1 MYGIIVYHTI
11 GKECTMAKYPKW
23 VEDCRRKG
31 TVILKNGEDFFLY
44 STTSHRVPGKKNPQV
59 TRKYLGKITP
69 EGLVQRLDVNVDHS
83 GIRVYEYGFSHALLS
98 LAPERLICG
107 EREDGN
113 REWIVKAIAL
123 SESPNSYFSL
133 EEAAIKEIVKGKDT
147 SYYKGRFLSLTGLR
161 LESLESLK
169 QIYLVIIDGTRIISA
184 IDDTQHALLQKLGV
198 PTP

>member
-1 MYGIIVYHTI
+1 MP
-11 GKECTMAKYPKW
+11 KYPKW

-59 TRKYLGKITP
+59 ERKYLGKITQD
-69 EGLVQRLDVNVDHS
+69 GLVQRLEVNVDHS
-83 GIRVYEYGFSHALLS
+83 DIRVYEYGFSHALLS

-107 EREDGN
+107 EREDGDK
-113 REWIVKAIAL
+113 EGIVKAIAL
-123 SESPNSYFSL
+123 SKSPNSYFSL
-133 EEAAIKEIVKGKDT
+133 EQGKTEGPVNGKNAA
-147 SYYKGRFLSLTGLR
+147 YYKGRFLSLTGLR

-169 QIYLVIIDGTRIISA
+169 QIYLVVIGGTRIISA

-198 PTP
+198 PMP